1 MPPAFGF
8 DGLIEGIE
16 DNVGE
21 QRGDDATLRSTLSRD
36 ADDATVTDTGFKEG
50 LQKTN
55 NTAVC
60 DAGTDL
66 GYHNLVVNSIEEGG
80 DVCVNDAAKT
90 ILSVLNCGC
99 DSVVCLATWS
109 EAEASIREMG
119 FEDRGQDLIN
129 RLLTHAVDY
138 DWNTQRALLL
148 GVGRLG
154 DVDSTNQLRF
164 EAVLHELTLKLSQ
177 VGFCVLFEGADSHP
191 IEAMGTFIG
200 ADLTPSGPEVFPV
213 INFVD
218 KRVSFKHRSPLAC
231 YTFAIRQRFGR
242 IVQCFSEPIS
252 KRSFVVEHGLRDML
266 GVQGASPGAA

>member
-1 MPPAFGF
+1 MPPVFGF
-8 DGLIEGIE
+8 DCLIEGIE

-21 QRGDDATLRSTLSRD
+21 QGGDDATLRSTLSRD
-36 ADDATVTDTGFKEG
+36 ADDATVTDTGFKKG

-55 NTAVC
+55 NTTVC

-80 DVCVNDAAKT
+80 DVRVDDTAKT

-99 DSVVCLATWS
+99 DSVVGLATRS
-109 EAEASIREMG
+109 EAETSIREMG
-119 FEDRGQDLIN
+119 FEDRGQDLID

-148 GVGRLG
+148 GVGRFG
-154 DVDSTNQLRF
+154 DVDSTNRLRF
-164 EAVLHELTLKLSQ
+164 ETVLHELTLKLSQ
-177 VGFCVLFEGADSHP
+177 VSFCVLFEGADSHP

-218 KRVSFKHRSPLAC
+218 KRVSLKHRSPLAC
-231 YTFAIRQRFGR
+231 YTFAIRRRLGR
-242 IVQCFSEPIS
+242 VEQCLDKPSS
-252 KRSFVVEHGLRDML
+252 MRSFVVEHGLGDYL
-266 GVQGASPGAA
+266 GVQEKSPRAT